1 MNDDNSICSLSLPE
15 YDIIKTIGTGAFGR
29 VYFVKHKTTKQP
41 YALKALKKSKLILQN
56 QITYTFSE
64 YNILK
69 NINHP
74 FLVSLNKFF
83 QDKKYI
89 FFLLDYIP
97 GGELFTLMRTEV
109 TFSPVNARF
118 YIAQLIEA
126 ICYLHSKKIIYRDLK
141 PENILFDEK
150 GYVKLTDFGV
160 AKEISGKTFTLCGT
174 PNYLAPEVVLKKG
187 YSFPADWW
195 SLGVLSYEMMVG
207 MDPWDENDPLMIYQK
222 IIAGKIYFPKG
233 MCKEAKSFIQH
244 LMVGDPEKR
253 MGSGVKNGK
262 NDIYS
267 HRWFKD
273 FDWDALINKT
283 IKAWHVPKLKNNE
296 DTTNY
301 NEYPESDSEGE
312 DISSEDDPFKNW

>member
-1 MNDDNSICSLSLPE
+1 MNNDNSICSLSIPE

-69 NINHP
+69 NIKHP
-74 FLVSLNKFF
+74 FLVSLQKFF

-109 TFSPVNARF
+109 AFSPINARF

-126 ICYLHSKKIIYRDLK
+126 ISYLHSKKIIYRDLK
-141 PENILFDEK
+141 PENILFDEN

-207 MDPWDENDPLMIYQK
+207 MDPWDETDPLMIYQK

-233 MCKEAKSFIQH
+233 M
-244 LMVGDPEKR
+244 
-253 MGSGVKNGK
+253 
-262 NDIYS
+262 
-267 HRWFKD
+267 
-273 FDWDALINKT
+273 
-283 IKAWHVPKLKNNE
+283 
-296 DTTNY
+296 
-301 NEYPESDSEGE
+301 
-312 DISSEDDPFKNW
+312 